1 MKARPLGGLMV
12 LGSTVGTAGDGG
24 AEAGCGPVVGGGVTV
39 VGRTWAVHVIQNVL
53 CFVSAPMDP
62 SAWTVSFTW

>member
-1 MKARPLGGLMV
+1 MV
-12 LGSTVGTAGDGG
+12 LGSTVGGTAGPGG
-24 AEAGCGPVVGGGVTV
+24 AEVGSGPVVGGGVTV